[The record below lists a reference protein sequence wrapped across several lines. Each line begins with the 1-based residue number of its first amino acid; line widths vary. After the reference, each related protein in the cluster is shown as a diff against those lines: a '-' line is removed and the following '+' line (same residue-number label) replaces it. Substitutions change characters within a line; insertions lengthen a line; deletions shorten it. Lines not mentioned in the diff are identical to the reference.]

1 MGAVVFGSG
10 IVIAL
15 SLVGTGYTSVGI
27 LSMVAVALVSLAD
40 YLYVPMPAIADEK
53 VQRQKILA
61 KLRLGNLWIWL
72 QTLMGREHI
81 MQIARRNFHPEATKN
96 PPDPEVMTE
105 DMELDGV
112 TVRIYQPA
120 DLQGEEKLPG
130 VVYFHG
136 GGFCWESF
144 GLYDIMIKTMLKL
157 KRMVVVYVRYRLA
170 PEFPFPA
177 AVDDCFT
184 VTRYVQKNT
193 KQFKMDPQRL
203 ALMGDSAGGNLTMNM
218 LIRMITEAVP
228 DLPKF
233 KVQIAIYPYIQ
244 ALDFKTPSY
253 QIYDNNKTP
262 TLLNADL
269 MIKFLVTYALGFAT
283 FDESEIRKLLENKH
297 WTTELR
303 NSNLPKLVHNDV
315 LPENLERPNI
325 KMPVSKSIDSSL
337 ARKFNDI
344 FLDPRFSPLLA
355 DDEILGKMPKTYV
368 MSTELDC
375 IRDDAFFLTD
385 RLRKLGVDVTHRHW
399 GGMDHAFLVFSTY
412 ESSLKAL
419 QEITNYLND
428 NL

>member
-1 MGAVVFGSG
+1 MDSSIIERKRSLSAFWRQYDGFLRFRQTMGAVVFGSG

-61 KLRLGNLWIWL
+61 KLRLGNLW
-72 QTLMGREHI
+72 
-81 MQIARRNFHPEATKN
+81 
-96 PPDPEVMTE
+96 TE